1 MLSSLRTFLDSHRTE
16 KDADD
21 WNLTGIGSKD
31 MGKYRVD
38 DEEYDIFL
46 KCVHDHIFGPKPQ
59 ACSLLE
65 KHRDVG
71 PLLIDLD
78 FRYASGGPLVRRFNH
93 DMIKK
98 FVAEYMAAIIY
109 FSEMENFKADA
120 PPANR
125 EIRLFYLTKPSPETE
140 KGNHKDGV
148 HIQCPDIVTSPKFQY
163 AVRGFL
169 LGRGTVGSVF
179 ESTAMTNIAEDVYDV
194 SVIHRNNWFLYGA
207 CKPDK
212 AQYSV
217 NRVWK
222 ILPDDVREALDG
234 NVPGDFDELVDV
246 VYDMMEESEI
256 PTDNWE
262 LLKTLSIRRG
272 ISVANS
278 PSVRTAR
285 QKEWD
290 DLVAMWGSGK
300 AKLMNARQTAH
311 VTGPGSDEEPIV
323 STIPNSED
331 GRRITS
337 EHSAEDIAL
346 AYRLARQCLNAERRA
361 GEYTDWV
368 NLAICLKNIANT
380 DESFHV
386 WCEITRRVDPA
397 HKKARMTDAELRA
410 KWNLVR
416 CDSTKR
422 LTMGSLQYW
431 AKDDSPKTWEAIQSE
446 TLRDWIMNFAKDTH
460 VNVATCVMRMYG
472 HEFRCSYGAKR
483 AGEWFQFVDHAWKHL
498 RTPTVLRARLSNEV
512 RNHYIE
518 ADREFGRRITLAAD
532 AERQVLEEK
541 RKGILKIETQLE
553 NASFKDNVLKE
564 CTEKFYDEDF
574 VSHLNCNPYL
584 VGVANGVLD
593 LQHMDESGRPSVVF
607 REGRPDDYVSFLMGR
622 SEPDFD
628 AVEYIPYDVNSQDQK
643 DIMAFFE
650 RIYPDPILR
659 RYVLTLLASCLEGQ
673 NREQR
678 FYVNQGRGSNGKS
691 MIQTLMRYTFG
702 DYQTSLQT
710 TALTRKR
717 PESGAANPDMIVTKC
732 KRYIYMGEPDQNEK
746 LNTARMK
753 QLSGEDIVEAR
764 GLFADQEKFK
774 MMGKIFLSCNDLPP
788 VSSMDNGTWRRLRV
802 IPHVATFVDPDKPAN
817 PAENIFP
824 KDLHLEHKLRK
835 WRVAFLSLLV
845 HYYQTEYLAHGLR
858 EPESVMVASNK
869 YKEENDTFYTFV
881 QENFVLEPGAGPVRI
896 GEVVDIYKEWKKS
909 QFGRAELKKKEISD
923 RLREVCDRKSTDREF
938 WGIRRLELDEE
949 EGGSILS
956 AGSSASALL
965 RPI

>member
-1 MLSSLRTFLDSHRTE
+1 M
-16 KDADD
+16 
-21 WNLTGIGSKD
+21 
-31 MGKYRVD
+31 
-38 DEEYDIFL
+38 
-46 KCVHDHIFGPKPQ
+46 HDHIFGPRPL
-59 ACSLLE
+59 ASSLLE

-78 FRYASGGPLVRRFNH
+78 FRYTSGGPLVRRFNH

-98 FVAEYMAAIIY
+98 FVAEYMSAIIY
-109 FSEMENFKADA
+109 FSEMENFKADVA
-120 PPANR
+120 TPANR
-125 EIRLFYLTKPSPETE
+125 EIRMFSLTKPSPETE

-163 AVRGFL
+163 AIRGFL
-169 LGRGTVGSVF
+169 LGRGTVASVF
-179 ESTAMTNIAEDVYDV
+179 ESTGITNTAEDVYDV

-217 NRVWK
+217 KRVWK

-234 NVPGDFDELVDV
+234 NIPSDFDELVDV

-256 PTDNWE
+256 PTDDWE

-272 ISVANS
+272 ISVSNS
-278 PSVRTAR
+278 PTIRTAR

-300 AKLMNARQTAH
+300 AKLANARQTMHAH
-311 VTGPGSDEEPIV
+311 GSDEEPIV
-323 STIPNSED
+323 SIMPSGEE
-331 GRRITS
+331 GRRVTS
-337 EHSAEDIAL
+337 ECSTEDISL
-346 AYRLARQCLNAERRA
+346 AYKLARQCLNAERRA
-361 GEYTDWV
+361 GEYADWI

-380 DESFHV
+380 DESFKV

-416 CDSTKR
+416 CDNTKR
-422 LTMGSLQYW
+422 LTIASLQYW
-431 AKDDSPKTWEAIQSE
+431 AKDDSPKTWEAINSE

-472 HEFRCSYGAKR
+472 YEFRCSYGAKR

-498 RTPTVLRARLSNEV
+498 RTPTVLRARLSNQV

-532 AERQVLEEK
+532 AERTVLEEK

-553 NASFKDNVLKE
+553 NASFKDNILKE

-593 LQHMDESGRPSVVF
+593 LQHMDDSGRPSVIF

-628 AVEYIPYDVNSQDQK
+628 AVEYIPYDPNSQDQK

-746 LNTARMK
+746 LNTSRMK

-845 HYYQTEYLAHGLR
+845 HYYKTEYLPHGLR
-858 EPESVMVASNK
+858 EPESVMSASNK

-896 GEVVDIYKEWKKS
+896 GEVVDVYKEWKKS

-938 WGIRRLELDEE
+938 WGIRRLEVDEE
-949 EGGSILS
+949 EGGSIVS

>member
-1 MLSSLRTFLDSHRTE
+1 
-16 KDADD
+16 
-21 WNLTGIGSKD
+21 
-31 MGKYRVD
+31 
-38 DEEYDIFL
+38 
-46 KCVHDHIFGPKPQ
+46 
-59 ACSLLE
+59 
-65 KHRDVG
+65 
-71 PLLIDLD
+71 
-78 FRYASGGPLVRRFNH
+78 
-93 DMIKK
+93 
-98 FVAEYMAAIIY
+98 
-109 FSEMENFKADA
+109 
-120 PPANR
+120 
-125 EIRLFYLTKPSPETE
+125 
-140 KGNHKDGV
+140 
-148 HIQCPDIVTSPKFQY
+148 
-163 AVRGFL
+163 
-169 LGRGTVGSVF
+169 
-179 ESTAMTNIAEDVYDV
+179 
-194 SVIHRNNWFLYGA
+194 
-207 CKPDK
+207 
-212 AQYSV
+212 V

-222 ILPDDVREALDG
+222 ILPDDVHEALDG
-234 NVPGDFDELVDV
+234 NIPGDFDELVGV
-246 VYDMMEESEI
+246 VYDMMEEAEV
-256 PTDNWE
+256 PTDNWD

-278 PSVRTAR
+278 PIVRPAR

-290 DLVAMWGSGK
+290 DLVGMWGTGK
-300 AKLMNARQTAH
+300 TKPANSRLTTHAQ
-311 VTGPGSDEEPIV
+311 GSDEEPIV

-337 EHSAEDIAL
+337 EHSAEDIEL